1 MPQFDKL
8 NFLSQIFWTFLFF
21 FSFYFILV
29 KNYLPLFSKV
39 LKIRIKIFTI
49 ENNNI
54 FNKYDKITP
63 ILSDS
68 LLKNNLLFITNK

>member
-8 NFLSQIFWTFLFF
+8 NFISQLFWTFLFF
-21 FSFYFILV
+21 FSFYFIFV

-39 LKIRIKIFTI
+39 LKSRIKILKI
-49 ENNNI
+49 ENNNN
-54 FNKYDKITP
+54 FSKYDKITP

-68 LLKNNLLFITNK
+68 LLKNKLLLIKK